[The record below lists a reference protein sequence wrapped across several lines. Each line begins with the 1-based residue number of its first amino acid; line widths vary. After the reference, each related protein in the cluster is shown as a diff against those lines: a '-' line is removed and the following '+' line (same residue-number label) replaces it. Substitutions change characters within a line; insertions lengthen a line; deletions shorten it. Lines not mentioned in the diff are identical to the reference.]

1 MRQVKNLCNQLPM
14 RKIVQVLPA
23 LGWGGAQVFCIQL
36 CNELV
41 QKEGYEVTLVSMY
54 HHKPEKHLPLSLL
67 DKRVNFITL
76 GKRPALDPA
85 MFIKLWKLLKK
96 LSPDVVHTHLHAG
109 YYCFLGYKRIKRPFK
124 KIHTFHNLVKQDSPW
139 LGRQAFK
146 YFFGKHIITPVSI
159 SEEVFKG
166 AIEEYGE
173 PIKVLIPN
181 GSDPV
186 KPTPLFDETKKKI
199 AGLKKDNNTK
209 VLVNVAR
216 ISAQKNQRLLLNC
229 MSKLEQ
235 ENCNVIALI
244 IGDYVADD
252 KKIYDDLVAN
262 KPGNVFLIGKVTNVS
277 DYLLNADAF
286 VLSST
291 FEGLPISLLE
301 ALSAG
306 ITPVCT
312 AVGGLKDVVTSNVG
326 YLSDEVSESSYLKT
340 LHTFINAPAAEIE
353 AKKMN
358 GKALFDQSYSMK
370 NCAIKYNELYLNKL

>member
-1 MRQVKNLCNQLPM
+1 M

-41 QKEGYEVTLVSMY
+41 RKEGYEVTLISMY
-54 HHKPEKHLPLSLL
+54 HHKPAMHLPLSLL
-67 DKRVNFITL
+67 DKRVNFISL
-76 GKRPALDPA
+76 GKKPAIDPT
-85 MFIKLWKLLKK
+85 MFFKLWKTIRMLA
-96 LSPDVVHTHLHAG
+96 PDVVHTHLHAG
-109 YYCFLGYKRIKRPFK
+109 YYCFLAYLRIKRPFQ

-146 YFFGKHIITPVSI
+146 YFFGKGIITPVSI
-159 SEEVFKG
+159 SEEVYKG

-186 KPTPLFDETKKKI
+186 KPTPGFEETKQHI
-199 AGLKKDNNTK
+199 EALKKDAQTK

-216 ISAQKNQRLLLNC
+216 ISAQKNQQLLLRS
-229 MSKLEQ
+229 MSRLEKD
-235 ENCNVIALI
+235 NCNVIALI
-244 IGDYVADD
+244 VGDYVADD
-252 KKIYDDLVAN
+252 KKIFDDLNAN
-262 KPGNVFLIGKVTNVS
+262 KPNNVFFIGKVSNVS

-291 FEGLPISLLE
+291 FEGLPIALLE

-306 ITPVCT
+306 ATPVCT
-312 AVGGLKDVVTSNVG
+312 PVGGLKDVVTKDIG
-326 YLSDEVSESSYLKT
+326 YLSQDVSDDSYVAALR
-340 LHTFINAPAAEIE
+340 TFLNADAAELA
-353 AKKMN
+353 AKKRM
-358 GKALFDQSYSMK
+358 A
-370 NCAIKYNELYLNKL
+370 NCFSKRCIA

>member
-1 MRQVKNLCNQLPM
+1 M
-14 RKIVQVLPA
+14 QVLPA

-41 QKEGYEVTLVSMY
+41 QREGYEVTLVTMY
-54 HHKPEKHLPLSLL
+54 HHKPNKHLPLSLL
-67 DKRVNFITL
+67 DKRVKLITL
-76 GKRPALDPA
+76 GKRPALDPT
-85 MFIKLWKLLKK
+85 MFIKLWKTMKK
-96 LSPDVVHTHLHAG
+96 LQPDVVHTHLHAG

-146 YFFGKHIITPVSI
+146 YFFGKGIITPVSI
-159 SEEVFKG
+159 SEEVYKG

-186 KPTPLFDETKKKI
+186 KPTPKFEETKQHI
-199 AGLKKDNNTK
+199 DALKKDAATK

-216 ISAQKNQRLLLNC
+216 ISAQKNQQLLLRS
-229 MSKLEQ
+229 MKRLEN
-235 ENCNVIALI
+235 EGENVIALI

-252 KKIYDDLVAN
+252 KKIYDGLIAI
-262 KPGNVFLIGKVTNVS
+262 KPGNVHFIGKVNNVA

-291 FEGLPISLLE
+291 FEGLPIALLE
-301 ALSAG
+301 AISAG
-306 ITPVCT
+306 ATPVCT
-312 AVGGLKDVVTSNVG
+312 PVGGLKDVVTNDVG
-326 YLSDEVSESSYLKT
+326 YLSKDVSEDSFTTVLQ
-340 LHTFINAPAAEIE
+340 TFMNAPVEGLN
-353 AKKMN
+353 AKRNN
-358 GKALFDQSYSMK
+358 GKALFEKSYSMK
-370 NCAIKYNELYLNKL
+370 NCAIKYDDLYFKPF